1 MRLAVPTRLLLT
13 CAAIGAAAG
22 LLLVPAFVLSTTV
35 APAIPLLYAAFA
47 GIWSIPFVVA
57 LALLRQ
63 PGVALLTSLIAGL
76 INAVLTPQ
84 GPSAILTC
92 LMIGAMVEIPIAIGL
107 YRSFRPWIFY
117 VGAGAFALPYAL
129 YSMPFLGVDRFP
141 LWAQIAYP
149 TLSVLSN
156 LAGVWLGLLI
166 ADRLERT
173 GVARGLQRPVRRIR
187 ATDAAAQAPVA
198 GTTDAAGPT
207 TGSDAD
213 PVTQADPA

>member
-1 MRLAVPTRLLLT
+1 MRRMNVPTRLLLT

-22 LLLVPAFVLSTTV
+22 LLLIPAFVLSTTV

-47 GIWSIPFVVA
+47 GIWSVPFVVA
-57 LALLRQ
+57 IALLRQ

-92 LMIGAMVEIPIAIGL
+92 LMIGAMVEIPLALGL

-129 YSMPFLGVDRFP
+129 YSMPFLGVDQFP

-166 ADRLERT
+166 AGRLERT
-173 GVARGLQRPVRRIR
+173 GVARGLQRPVRRVK
-187 ATDAAAQAPVA
+187 ATDATTP
-198 GTTDAAGPT
+198 TDATAEP
-207 TGSDAD
+207 SAL
-213 PVTQADPA
+213 A